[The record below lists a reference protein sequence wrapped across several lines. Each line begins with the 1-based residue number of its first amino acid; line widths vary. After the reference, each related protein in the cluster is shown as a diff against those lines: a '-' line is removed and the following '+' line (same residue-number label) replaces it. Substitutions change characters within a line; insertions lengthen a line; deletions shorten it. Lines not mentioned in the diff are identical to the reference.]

1 MKNIKKAIKDM
12 SNAQKAHDLDVFI
25 WEQVE
30 QVRQGS
36 VIGSI
41 SNDRV
46 ISECVKDDEFV
57 MAVIRS
63 WGCKDSEKQAELLN
77 KKAYEMLLEQHIGA
91 NS

>member
-1 MKNIKKAIKDM
+1 ME
-12 SNAQKAHDLDVFI
+12 SLQKANELDVFI

-41 SNDRV
+41 SNDLV
-46 ISECVKDDEFV
+46 IAECVKDGEFV

-63 WGCKDSEKQAELLN
+63 WSCKDSEKQAELLN
-77 KKAYEMLLEQHIGA
+77 KKAHEMLLGQHIGV

>member
-1 MKNIKKAIKDM
+1 MTKKSIKDI
-12 SNAQKAHDLDVFI
+12 SNAQKVHDLNVFI

-30 QVRQGS
+30 QVRQGA
-36 VIGSI
+36 VIGSV
-41 SNDRV
+41 SNDLV
-46 ISECVKDDEFV
+46 IKKCVTDNEFI

>member
-1 MKNIKKAIKDM
+1 MEAL
-12 SNAQKAHDLDVFI
+12 QKANELDVYI

-30 QVRQGS
+30 QVRQGT
-36 VIGSI
+36 VIGSV
-41 SNDRV
+41 SNDLV
-46 ISECVKDDEFV
+46 IARCVSDDEFI

-77 KKAYEMLLEQHIGA
+77 KKAYEMLLEQHIGV